1 MSNQMTRWNPLREMS
16 AMQSALDRMFEDTW
30 RPFFEASGLN
40 NLALD
45 VDENEKAYVVMTE
58 LPGMKAEDIEVR
70 IDGDYLMIDAEI
82 PERVVTEEGTRS
94 LLRERRYG
102 RMSRRVRLPMPV
114 DEEHIEA
121 VYEDG
126 VLTLTLPKSEAA
138 LPRTIPVQISQKK

>member
-1 MSNQMTRWNPLREMS
+1 MSNQITRWNPLREMS

-30 RPFFEASGLN
+30 RPFFEVTSLN

-45 VDENEKAYVVMTE
+45 VDETDKAYIVVTE
-58 LPGMKAEDIEVR
+58 LPGVKADNIEVKL
-70 IDGDYLMIDAEI
+70 DGDQLMINAEI
-82 PERVVTEEGTRS
+82 PERIVSEEGTRS

-102 RMSRRVRLPMPV
+102 QMSRRVRLPMPV

-121 VYEDG
+121 VYENG

-138 LPRTIPVQISQKK
+138 QPRTIPVKISQSK